1 MWADYA
7 YIPGGC
13 LRLFQVSKN
22 WHSKDACAELLIV
35 GPYNY
40 QNEKTLSLSSAPAL
54 ITGYKPCHTMQ
65 AYVCSLILTVYKG
78 HKIVRIFSLLFFFT
92 SEVRNTK
99 REHFV
104 WMFIVFFI
112 LLLSSW
118 SFKKKIIRLICLL
131 LKECQVALFLI
142 FFKDFIHRSLLSL
155 P

>member
-1 MWADYA
+1 MLWSRQECGLIMHISPEAVSDF
-7 YIPGGC
+7 
-13 LRLFQVSKN
+13 FQVSKN

-54 ITGYKPCHTMQ
+54 ITGYKPCHTMR

-78 HKIVRIFSLLFFFT
+78 HKIVRIFSLLFFIT

-104 WMFIVFFI
+104 
-112 LLLSSW
+112 
-118 SFKKKIIRLICLL
+118 
-131 LKECQVALFLI
+131 
-142 FFKDFIHRSLLSL
+142 
-155 P
+155 

>member
-1 MWADYA
+1 MHAQNHKSTKA
-7 YIPGGC
+7 
-13 LRLFQVSKN
+13 
-22 WHSKDACAELLIV
+22 LLIV

-78 HKIVRIFSLLFFFT
+78 HKIVCIFSLLFFIT

-104 WMFIVFFI
+104 WMFIVFFYTFI
-112 LLLSSW
+112 VIM
-118 SFKKKIIRLICLL
+118 II
-131 LKECQVALFLI
+131 
-142 FFKDFIHRSLLSL
+142 
-155 P
+155 

>member
-13 LRLFQVSKN
+13 LRLFSSVKN

-104 WMFIVFFI
+104 WMYILFLYFHCHHDQLKKRDWSVFCWRNVRQLCFLFFCVFI
-112 LLLSSW
+112 LLL
-118 SFKKKIIRLICLL
+118 
-131 LKECQVALFLI
+131 
-142 FFKDFIHRSLLSL
+142 LLSL